1 MAAAGA
7 RQAMSILR
15 SAVPEPDDQQFGDWP
30 RERLLRVNE
39 RFIARLERAIAAGD
53 ESRQAA
59 AATHGASPTLP
70 R

>member
-1 MAAAGA
+1 M
-7 RQAMSILR
+7 
-15 SAVPEPDDQQFGDWP
+15 
-30 RERLLRVNE
+30 NE